1 MVFISDLFSVQ
12 FMPTSRSQ
20 ILKKN
25 STLRSCH
32 SAASIRDSRQ
42 RRETAQREEF
52 ECQRLVDLAL
62 DADRVGGKR

>member
-1 MVFISDLFSVQ
+1 VQQPRERDLHRRN
-12 FMPTSRSQ
+12 PEPG
-20 ILKKN
+20 
-25 STLRSCH
+25 
-32 SAASIRDSRQ
+32 RDSGQRGRLQ